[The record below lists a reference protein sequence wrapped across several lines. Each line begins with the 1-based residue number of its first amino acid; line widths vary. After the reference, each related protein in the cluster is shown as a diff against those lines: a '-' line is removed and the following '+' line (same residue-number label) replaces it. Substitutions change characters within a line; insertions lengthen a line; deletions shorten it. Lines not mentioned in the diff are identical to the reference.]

1 MMAGYE
7 IIPTNTL
14 AAWQK
19 WVDLTRSRCHL
30 HFKLEGGTIESH
42 IEVCLQSTRATIN
55 RVSKDLP
62 NDFRPR
68 RILEIGAS
76 VGFNSLAL
84 AEHFE
89 DAEVYSVEP
98 DAEAVEVASAMAAD
112 FSLDY
117 TPLAGFGE
125 HLDYPDDYFDLI
137 ICHTVIEHVNS
148 VPAVVAE
155 MARVISP
162 TGIIHLEAPNYLW
175 PFEPHLDVWCIPL
188 LGKPLLRAMSW
199 LQGKSK
205 DNWYVGHLQ
214 FVTPFS
220 LEREFRRNQLAWENR
235 VEKKLK
241 GLIDGGSYIKRYHAA
256 SNLVNIFNKVG
267 LTRLVVFLVIRMG
280 LYPSVMYSLR
290 KS

>member
-1 MMAGYE
+1 MISA
-7 IIPTNTL
+7 TTL
-14 AAWQK
+14 AVWQK
-19 WVDLTRSRCHL
+19 WLDLTHSRCHL

-42 IEVCLQSTRATIN
+42 IEVCLQSAHATIS
-55 RVSKDLP
+55 RVSRDLS

-84 AEHFE
+84 AEHFK
-89 DAEVYSVEP
+89 DAAVYSVEP

-112 FSLDY
+112 FSLAY
-117 TPLAGFGE
+117 TPVVGFGE
-125 HLDYPDDYFDLI
+125 HLDYPNDYFDLI
-137 ICHTVIEHVNS
+137 ICHTVIEHVNN

-162 TGIIHLEAPNYLW
+162 KGIIHLEAPNYLW
-175 PFEPHLDVWCIPL
+175 PCEPHLDVWCIPL
-188 LGKPLLRAMSW
+188 LGKPLLKAMSW

-220 LEREFRRNQLAWENR
+220 LEREFRRNKLDWENR

-241 GLIDGGSYIKRYHAA
+241 GVIDGNSEIKKYHAA
-256 SNLVNIFNKVG
+256 SKLLNVVNKVG
-267 LTRLVVFLVIRMG
+267 LARLLVFLVIRMG
-280 LYPSVMYSLR
+280 LYPSVMYTSH
-290 KS
+290 K

>member
-1 MMAGYE
+1 MADRE
-7 IIPTNTL
+7 MISTTTL

-19 WVDLTRSRCHL
+19 WVDLTQSRCHL
-30 HFKLEGGTIESH
+30 HFKLEGGTIERH
-42 IEVCLQSTRATIN
+42 IEVCRQSTLATIS
-55 RVSKDLP
+55 RVSKDLS
-62 NDFRPR
+62 NDIRPR

-89 DAEVYSVEP
+89 DAEVHSVEP
-98 DAEAVEVASAMAAD
+98 DVEAVKVASAMAAD
-112 FSLDY
+112 FSLAY
-117 TPLAGFGE
+117 TPIVGFGE

-162 TGIIHLEAPNYLW
+162 KGVIHLEAPNYLW
-175 PFEPHLDVWCIPL
+175 PREPHLNVWCIPL
-188 LGKPLLRAMSW
+188 LGKPLLKAMSW
-199 LQGKSK
+199 LQGKST

-220 LEREFRRNQLAWENR
+220 LEREFRKNQLAWENR
-235 VEKKLK
+235 VEKKFK
-241 GLIDGGSYIKRYHAA
+241 GVIDNSSDIKKYHVAA
-256 SNLVNIFNKVG
+256 SLFNVLSKFG
-267 LTRLVVFLVIRMG
+267 LTRLLVILVIRLG
-280 LYPSVMYSLR
+280 LYPSVMYSLN
-290 KS
+290 KD